1 MRDFHGDG
9 KGRAKREEGRGERE
23 NLLGKTLLFGIFRT
37 SFNCSDAPEGEK
49 KGMGGGWPGD
59 AEHKKGAQERI
70 PEPLLWGVIEMK
82 TCSRLE
88 RREHISSEE
97 FVLRIV

>member
-1 MRDFHGDG
+1 MGMAWG
-9 KGRAKREEGRGERE
+9 KQKGRRGEVRGR
-23 NLLGKTLLFGIFRT
+23 NYLGKPCFSGFFRT
-37 SFNCSDAPEGEK
+37 SFNYSGAPEGENE
-49 KGMGGGWPGD
+49 GGAGGWPGD

-88 RREHISSEE
+88 R
-97 FVLRIV
+97 

>member
-1 MRDFHGDG
+1 MGEFVWENPVFWSFFAKIYTVPVSPEER
-9 KGRAKREEGRGERE
+9 KRRMGR
-23 NLLGKTLLFGIFRT
+23 
-37 SFNCSDAPEGEK
+37 
-49 KGMGGGWPGD
+49 GWPGD
-59 AEHKKGAQERI
+59 AEHKKGTQERI

-97 FVLRIV
+97 FILRIV